1 MSFRN
6 AVLRAVPGAFILNSG
21 IGKLG
26 LPPEAAAGLQEAAS
40 KGIPQLAEIPTER
53 FGKLLGY
60 GEIAVGAALLTPF
73 VPTRLAG
80 AVLATFACGLL
91 SMYVRNPDLTEK
103 DGIRPSRAGV
113 PIAKDSWLLAIGLA
127 LAVDPD

>member
-26 LPPEAAAGLQEAAS
+26 MPAEVAEGMQKKAS
-40 KGIPQLAEIPTER
+40 TGIPQLAEMPAEQ
-53 FGKLLGY
+53 FGKLLAY
-60 GEIAVGAALLTPF
+60 GEIAVGAALLLPF

-80 AVLATFACGLL
+80 AALATFAGGLL
-91 SMYVRNPDLTEK
+91 SMYVGDPEMTES
-103 DGIRPSRAGV
+103 DGIRPSMAGT
-113 PIAKDSWLLAIGLA
+113 PLAKDSWLLAIGVA